1 MEDGQDRQEPAD
13 ENADLENVVASLDTP
28 ESESEPIAHSDDA
41 FVSVSEDASTPRT
54 DGPTSELVIP
64 VVELQL
70 DDESEPVDPE
80 IAALQADLESEAEA
94 TEAPTAE
101 MEAVPEPEEA
111 LAVIVAAPVGGT
123 QEAVEDSK
131 DLALPVDRPGVPI
144 WPFLV
149 YFALWVIFAGLLVW
163 QSLQAP
169 AGTPVY
175 ELNIYGMSIL
185 AGLILTAIGPILAIG
200 VWFVS
205 WLSRPGAR
213 SGLFSRCL
221 IIGAVTT
228 LGGVALWMIAL
239 GAVDMLRL
247 GRLL

>member
-13 ENADLENVVASLDTP
+13 ENADLENVFATLGIP
-28 ESESEPIAHSDDA
+28 ESESDPVADTRDSAISGADE
-41 FVSVSEDASTPRT
+41 VSSPLA
-54 DGPTSELVIP
+54 DGPTTELIVP
-64 VVELQL
+64 VVELHP

-80 IAALQADLESEAEA
+80 IAALQADLEAEGEAAEDPTTEIEAPPEPAEA
-94 TEAPTAE
+94 VAE
-101 MEAVPEPEEA
+101 T
-111 LAVIVAAPVGGT
+111 VAAPVGGT
-123 QEAVEDSK
+123 PEAAEDSK
-131 DLALPVDRPGVPI
+131 DIALPVDRPGVPI
-144 WPFLV
+144 WPFLI

-169 AGTPVY
+169 SGTPIY
-175 ELNIYGMSIL
+175 ELNLYGMSIL
-185 AGLILTAIGPILAIG
+185 AGLILTAIGPVLAIG

-221 IIGAVTT
+221 IIGALTT
-228 LGGVALWMIAL
+228 LGGVALWLIAL